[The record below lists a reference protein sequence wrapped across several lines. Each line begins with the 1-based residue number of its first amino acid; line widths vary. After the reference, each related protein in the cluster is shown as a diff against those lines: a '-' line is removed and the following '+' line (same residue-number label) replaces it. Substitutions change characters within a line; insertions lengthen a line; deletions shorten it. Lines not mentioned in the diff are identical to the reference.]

1 MELSYYERIGRDNL
15 RLLIS
20 HFYEAVKVDPV
31 LLPMYPGDLEAAEL
45 RLFLFLV
52 QYLGG
57 PSTYSERRGHPRLR
71 MRHVTFP
78 IDENAKE
85 HWLLCMKQ
93 AMGQVEMDDESR
105 AFLWSYFTY
114 TANFLKNR

>member
-1 MELSYYERIGRDNL
+1 MELSYYERIGRDTL
-15 RLLIS
+15 KEIIA
-20 HFYEAVKVDPV
+20 HFYEGVRNDPV

-45 RLFLFLV
+45 RLFLFMV

-71 MRHVTFP
+71 MRHVIFP
-78 IDENAKE
+78 IDETAKN
-85 HWLLCMKQ
+85 HWLQCMKN
-93 AMGQVEMDDESR
+93 ALDQVQLDTESR
-105 AFLWSYFTY
+105 AFLWNYFDH